1 MGLSKLLE
9 HDTPSSVMLF
19 WYVHT
24 RASSGNKMEG
34 DSGPSGKMEDLV

>member
-1 MGLSKLLE
+1 MMNLIFFIEK
-9 HDTPSSVMLF
+9 

-24 RASSGNKMEG
+24 RANSGNKMES